1 MPDEGD
7 NNFSSNE
14 KEPYDLNRI
23 RETSPRAHRRWE
35 PSEEEELKRLFEQG
49 ISIEEI
55 ATKLERQNGGITSR
69 LVVLGLIKE

>member
-7 NNFSSNE
+7 KNFSSNE

-23 RETSPRAHRRWE
+23 RETNPRAYRRWE